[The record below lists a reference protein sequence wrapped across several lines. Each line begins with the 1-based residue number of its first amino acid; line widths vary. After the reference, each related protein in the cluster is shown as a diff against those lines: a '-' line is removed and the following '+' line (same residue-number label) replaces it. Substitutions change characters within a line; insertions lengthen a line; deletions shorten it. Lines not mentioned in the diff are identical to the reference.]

1 MTKMNYAGL
10 SLRYIGPSGVLEK
23 NEIVR
28 CIADEGHRFI
38 VQANKSV
45 FGVNQVIFS
54 DALRN
59 LFITI
64 IE

>member
-1 MTKMNYAGL
+1 MTKINYAGL
-10 SLRYIGPSGVLEK
+10 ILRYIGPSGVLEK

-38 VQANKSV
+38 VQ
-45 FGVNQVIFS
+45 NQVIFS